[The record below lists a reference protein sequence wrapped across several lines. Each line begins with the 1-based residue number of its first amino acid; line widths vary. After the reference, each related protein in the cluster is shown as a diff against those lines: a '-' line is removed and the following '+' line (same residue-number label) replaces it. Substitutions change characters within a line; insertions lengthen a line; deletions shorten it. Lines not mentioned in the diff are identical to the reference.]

1 MALLSW
7 DESYRLGIPSVDYEH
22 KELIDLIN
30 QLHDDLGR
38 TPSTEQVMDFLAEID
53 AKISAHFALEEKV
66 MRGLGYEEFAEHKAE
81 HERLLDAIR
90 DIMERC
96 DSGGYVDLEG
106 ELSAHL
112 KEWFGHHFATK
123 DARLHHFL
131 ERCGI
136 DEETFAR
143 SQPDE

>member
-1 MALLSW
+1 MALLVW
-7 DESYRLGIPSVDYEH
+7 KDEFRLGIASVDHEH

-38 TPSTEQVMDFLAEID
+38 DRSSERVIGFLEEIN
-53 AKISAHFALEEKV
+53 AKILAHFALEEKV
-66 MRGLGYEEFAEHKAE
+66 MRGLRYDELDAHKAE

-90 DIMERC
+90 DIMDRYEA
-96 DSGGYVDLEG
+96 GAYVDLEG

-112 KEWFGHHFATK
+112 AEWFGHHFATK

-131 ERCGI
+131 EERGI
-136 DEETFAR
+136 DEESYAR
-143 SQPDE
+143 DHPDA